1 MSLTVKDV
9 EHVAKLS
16 RLSFSDDDKKDF
28 IEKLNSV
35 VNYIETLEEV
45 DVEGV
50 KPTYNTLNIKNVFRE
65 DIIEKSFDRTAIIS
79 NAPSAEGGCFK
90 VPKVV
95 K

>member
-1 MSLTVKDV
+1 MALTVKDV

-16 RLSFSDDDKKDF
+16 RLSFNDDEKEDF

-35 VNYIETLEEV
+35 VDYIEQLGEV

-50 KPTYNTLNIKNVFRE
+50 KPTYNVLDIKNVFRE
-65 DIIEKSFDRTAIIS
+65 DKVEKSFDRKDIIA

>member
-1 MSLTVKDV
+1 MALTVKDV

-16 RLSFSDDDKKDF
+16 RLEFNDDEKKDF

-35 VNYIETLEEV
+35 VNYIESLEEV

-50 KPTYNTLNIKNVFRE
+50 EPTYNTLNIKNVFRE
-65 DIIEKSFDRTAIIS
+65 DKIEKSFDRKLIIA
-79 NAPSAEGGCFK
+79 NAPSSEGGCFK

>member
-1 MSLTVKDV
+1 MALSVKDV
-9 EHVAKLS
+9 EHVSKLS
-16 RLSFSDDDKKDF
+16 RLSFGSDEKEDF
-28 IEKLNSV
+28 VEKLNSV
-35 VNYIETLEEV
+35 VDYIEKLEEV

-50 KPTYNTLNIKNVFRE
+50 DPTYHVLDLKNVFRE
-65 DIIEKSFDRTAIIS
+65 DEVKKSFDRKEITA

>member
-16 RLSFSDDDKKDF
+16 RLSFDDNEKKDF
-28 IEKLNSV
+28 IKKLNSV
-35 VNYIETLEEV
+35 VDYIEKLDEV

-50 KPTYNTLNIKNVFRE
+50 KPTYHALEVKNVFRE
-65 DIIEKSFDRTAIIS
+65 DKVEKSFDRKEIIA

>member
-1 MSLTVKDV
+1 MSLSVKDV

-16 RLSFSDDDKKDF
+16 RLSFKDEEKKDF
-28 IEKLNSV
+28 TEKLNSV
-35 VNYIETLEEV
+35 VDYIEKLEEV

-50 KPTYNTLNIKNVFRE
+50 KPTYHALEVKNVFRE
-65 DIIEKSFDRTAIIS
+65 DVMKPSFKREAIIA
-79 NAPSAEGGCFK
+79 NAPDAEGGCFK